1 MNYEFIKE
9 LNALLVSS
17 VRKTQSLAIAADL
30 CGFKFRKKGSCL
42 KNYGYKTRDVLCYL
56 FCFVLVAVTV
66 AVMLYS

>member
-9 LNALLVSS
+9 LSALLVSS
-17 VRKTQSLAIAADL
+17 VRKTQSLAIAANL
-30 CGFKFRKKGSCL
+30 RGFKFRKKGSCL
-42 KNYGYKTRDVLCYL
+42 KKYGYKARDVFCYL